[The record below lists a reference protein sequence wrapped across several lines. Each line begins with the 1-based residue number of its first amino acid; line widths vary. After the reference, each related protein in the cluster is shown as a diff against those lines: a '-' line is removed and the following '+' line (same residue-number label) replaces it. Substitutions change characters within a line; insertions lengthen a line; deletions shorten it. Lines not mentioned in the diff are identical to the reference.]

1 MKESSDGFVR
11 ADQIDLK
18 SLDEQLERH
27 LNRVLTLEKNKIMRD
42 PETNSNSIHL
52 TTTSNSNSTTTTT
65 TTSTSSMTLSI
76 PRRHRQEWEID
87 PSKLLIKSV
96 IARGTVH
103 RGNYD
108 GQDVTE
114 GHRTDSEIASLRA
127 AFTQEVAVWQKLDH
141 PNVTKAALLAVRSAI
156 HNNFLDVIFKSDSL
170 ELISNI
176 KGDFKNGNW
185 TIFPLLIQIR
195 NLFHRFHSV
204 SWRWIPRQ
212 ANCAAD
218 WVASYCKRGMRSD
231 FIGATMG
238 SSDLQIQTEN
248 GQIGMPTNICCVIV
262 EYLPGGALK
271 SYLIKQFIYTLWL
284 SSKVCDL

>member
-1 MKESSDGFVR
+1 MKESSNGFVR

-52 TTTSNSNSTTTTT
+52 ITTSNSNSTTTTS

-103 RGNYD
+103 RGIYD
-108 GQDVTE
+108 GQDVAE

-141 PNVTKAALLAVRSAI
+141 PNVTRAALLDVRSAI

-170 ELISNI
+170 ELVSNI

-218 WVASYCKRGMRSD
+218 WVASYFYWGDNGFIRS
-231 FIGATMG
+231 TNT
-238 SSDLQIQTEN
+238 TEN

-284 SSKVCDL
+284 SSKVCNL

>member
-103 RGNYD
+103 RGIYD
-108 GQDVTE
+108 GQDVAVKLLDWGEPVKRVT
-114 GHRTDSEIASLRA
+114 GQ
-127 AFTQEVAVWQKLDH
+127 TQR
-141 PNVTKAALLAVRSAI
+141 LL
-156 HNNFLDVIFKSDSL
+156 L
-170 ELISNI
+170 
-176 KGDFKNGNW
+176 
-185 TIFPLLIQIR
+185 
-195 NLFHRFHSV
+195 
-204 SWRWIPRQ
+204 
-212 ANCAAD
+212 
-218 WVASYCKRGMRSD
+218 
-231 FIGATMG
+231 
-238 SSDLQIQTEN
+238 
-248 GQIGMPTNICCVIV
+248 
-262 EYLPGGALK
+262 
-271 SYLIKQFIYTLWL
+271 
-284 SSKVCDL
+284 

>member
-1 MKESSDGFVR
+1 MKESSNGFVR

-52 TTTSNSNSTTTTT
+52 TTTSNSNSTTTTS

-103 RGNYD
+103 RGIYD
-108 GQDVTE
+108 GQDVAVKLLDWGEE

-141 PNVTKAALLAVRSAI
+141 PNVTRPKVATVPETVA
-156 HNNFLDVIFKSDSL
+156 FLFFGI
-170 ELISNI
+170 
-176 KGDFKNGNW
+176 
-185 TIFPLLIQIR
+185 
-195 NLFHRFHSV
+195 
-204 SWRWIPRQ
+204 
-212 ANCAAD
+212 
-218 WVASYCKRGMRSD
+218 
-231 FIGATMG
+231 
-238 SSDLQIQTEN
+238 LQ
-248 GQIGMPTNICCVIV
+248 
-262 EYLPGGALK
+262 LH
-271 SYLIKQFIYTLWL
+271 L
-284 SSKVCDL
+284 SPPE